1 MTFDKGF
8 KKLSRLVQIIL
19 LLIPG
24 VNFITGLLVRLSA
37 VLRKANLVNVLG
49 LILLVCSVGFLG
61 WLDIIWVLLKKD
73 LFLVD

>member
-49 LILLVCSVGFLG
+49 LILLLCSVGFLG

>member
-8 KKLSRLVQIIL
+8 RKLSRLVQIIL

-24 VNFITGLLVRLSA
+24 VNFVTGLLVRISA
-37 VLRKANLVNVLG
+37 VLRKSNLVNVLG
-49 LILLVCSVGFLG
+49 LVLLICSVGFLG